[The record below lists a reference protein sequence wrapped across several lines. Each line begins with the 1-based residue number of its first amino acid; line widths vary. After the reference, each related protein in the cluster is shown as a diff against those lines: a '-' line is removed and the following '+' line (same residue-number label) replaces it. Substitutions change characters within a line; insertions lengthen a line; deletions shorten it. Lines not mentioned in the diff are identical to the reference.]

1 MEVPIYTTGANFF
14 VKEPEKE
21 LERLCRHIDIA
32 AECKIPLLRH
42 DVAWGYY
49 EGYTG
54 IKSYKKVIEAVA
66 PFVRQAAEYA
76 RERGVKTCSENHG
89 YLLQDSARMLELFA
103 AVDHPNYRFL
113 CDMGNFTVVDEDCAT
128 AVSALSDYI
137 VHVHAKDMLVRSGM
151 NFDPGRGYNLSRG
164 GNYWRGT
171 IFGHGNVPTFQILSA
186 IRKSGYDGYV
196 SLEFEGMEP
205 VLEGVE
211 IGTQNLQHMIKVI
224 GEGQRYV

>member
-1 MEVPIYTTGANFF
+1 M
-14 VKEPEKE
+14 
-21 LERLCRHIDIA
+21 
-32 AECKIPLLRH
+32 
-42 DVAWGYY
+42 
-49 EGYTG
+49 
-54 IKSYKKVIEAVA
+54 
-66 PFVRQAAEYA
+66 RQAAEYA

-103 AVDHPNYRFL
+103 AVDHPNYGFL

-128 AVSALSDYI
+128 AVSALSDHI

-211 IGTQNLQHMIKVI
+211 IGTQNLQHMIEVVGKM
-224 GEGQRYV
+224 R

>member
-1 MEVPIYTTGANFF
+1 M
-14 VKEPEKE
+14 
-21 LERLCRHIDIA
+21 
-32 AECKIPLLRH
+32 
-42 DVAWGYY
+42 
-49 EGYTG
+49 
-54 IKSYKKVIEAVA
+54 
-66 PFVRQAAEYA
+66 
-76 RERGVKTCSENHG
+76 
-89 YLLQDSARMLELFA
+89 
-103 AVDHPNYRFL
+103 
-113 CDMGNFTVVDEDCAT
+113 
-128 AVSALSDYI
+128 
-137 VHVHAKDMLVRSGM
+137 HVHAVRSGM
-151 NFDPGRGYNLSRG
+151 NFDPGKGYNLSRG

>member
-1 MEVPIYTTGANFF
+1 MRYG
-14 VKEPEKE
+14 K
-21 LERLCRHIDIA
+21 
-32 AECKIPLLRH
+32 
-42 DVAWGYY
+42 
-49 EGYTG
+49 
-54 IKSYKKVIEAVA
+54 
-66 PFVRQAAEYA
+66 
-76 RERGVKTCSENHG
+76 
-89 YLLQDSARMLELFA
+89 
-103 AVDHPNYRFL
+103 
-113 CDMGNFTVVDEDCAT
+113 FTVVDEDCAT
-128 AVSALSDYI
+128 AVSALSDHI

-211 IGTQNLQHMIKVI
+211 IGTQNLQHMIEVVGKM
-224 GEGQRYV
+224 R

>member
-1 MEVPIYTTGANFF
+1 MG
-14 VKEPEKE
+14 
-21 LERLCRHIDIA
+21 
-32 AECKIPLLRH
+32 LLRGLYGDQKLQKGH
-42 DVAWGYY
+42 RSGGTVCASGSRICQRARFEDLQRKPRLSV
-49 EGYTG
+49 TG
-54 IKSYKKVIEAVA
+54 QCENARAVCGG
-66 PFVRQAAEYA
+66 R
-76 RERGVKTCSENHG
+76 S
-89 YLLQDSARMLELFA
+89 
-103 AVDHPNYRFL
+103 
-113 CDMGNFTVVDEDCAT
+113 NFTVVDEDCAT

-211 IGTQNLQHMIKVI
+211 IGTQNLQHMIEVI

>member
-1 MEVPIYTTGANFF
+1 M
-14 VKEPEKE
+14 
-21 LERLCRHIDIA
+21 
-32 AECKIPLLRH
+32 
-42 DVAWGYY
+42 
-49 EGYTG
+49 
-54 IKSYKKVIEAVA
+54 
-66 PFVRQAAEYA
+66 RQAAEYA
-76 RERGVKTCSENHG
+76 RERGLKTCSENHG

-103 AVDHPNYRFL
+103 AVDHPNYGFL

-151 NFDPGRGYNLSRG
+151 NFDPGRG
-164 GNYWRGT
+164 
-171 IFGHGNVPTFQILSA
+171 QILSA